1 MIFYSLG
8 SFFGLLNF
16 WTIATAEWNITME
29 NILEKRRIK
38 AEKNKDQNLQLFTQN
53 I

>member
-1 MIFYSLG
+1 M
-8 SFFGLLNF
+8 
-16 WTIATAEWNITME
+16 TKWNIIIE

-38 AEKNKDQNLQLFTQN
+38 VEKNVAENVQLF

>member
-1 MIFYSLG
+1 M
-8 SFFGLLNF
+8 
-16 WTIATAEWNITME
+16 AEEKIEME

-38 AEKNKDQNLQLFTQN
+38 VEKNLDENLQPF

>member
-1 MIFYSLG
+1 M
-8 SFFGLLNF
+8 
-16 WTIATAEWNITME
+16 AEEKIEME

-38 AEKNKDQNLQLFTQN
+38 VEKNLDENLQAF